1 MVSKFSTLPSISSH
15 KITGEKHKDVIVVE
29 ICDDDVIVVEI
40 SDDDQSN

>member
-1 MVSKFSTLPSISSH
+1 MVRISSH

-29 ICDDDVIVVEI
+29 ICDDDHDDDVIVVEI

>member
-1 MVSKFSTLPSISSH
+1 MVSISSH

-29 ICDDDVIVVEI
+29 ICDDDHDNDDVIVGEI